1 MSNSPTVPTV
11 PTVPTD
17 VIRQI
22 FLYVG
27 DIDLRR
33 YFGFYQK
40 IDLSQYSILETITR
54 KINPKFYRERANYLY
69 RQYDLCNI
77 HADLQRKEQNIEND
91 TIDMKIAFHDGMVMY
106 NYGIYRLKPNN
117 QYNQARLLSYKYKG
131 NLDSY
136 SWYYLLYSYNLK

>member
-1 MSNSPTVPTV
+1 MSNGSTVPI
-11 PTVPTD
+11 D
-17 VIRQI
+17 VIRYI
-22 FLYVG
+22 FLYLG

-33 YFGFYQK
+33 HFGFYQK

-54 KINPKFYRERANYLY
+54 KNNPKFYRERENYLY
-69 RQYDLCNI
+69 RQYDLSNI
-77 HADLQRKEQNIEND
+77 YADLQRKEQNIEND

-117 QYNQARLLSYKYKG
+117 PYNQTRLLSYKYKG
-131 NLDSY
+131 NLEAY